1 MRKASVQRKTKET
14 EINVELNLDGTG
26 QYTVSTGIGF
36 LDHMLEQLSRHSL
49 IDIKLTGKGDLHID
63 QHHTTEDSGIAIG
76 EAFAKALG
84 ERKGIVRYGHA
95 YIPMD
100 ETLSRVSLDLSGR
113 PYFIW
118 KVEFTKPKLGEM
130 DTELF
135 REWFQAFAF
144 ASGATLHVENL
155 YGVNNHHIVESCY
168 KGLARALRIA
178 IDIDPRKADEI
189 PSTKGTLGGSL

>member
-1 MRKASVQRKTKET
+1 MRTAKVQRKTKET
-14 EINVELNLDGTG
+14 EINVEINLDGTG
-26 QYTVSTGIGF
+26 QYKISTGVGF

-49 IDIKLTGKGDLHID
+49 IDITLTAKGDLHID
-63 QHHTTEDSGIAIG
+63 QHHTTEDTGIAIG

-100 ETLSRVSLDLSGR
+100 ETLSRVALDISGR

-144 ASGATLHVENL
+144 AAGATLHVENL

-168 KGLARALRIA
+168 KGLARSLRIA
-178 IDIDPRKADEI
+178 TAIDPRKSDDI